1 MEVTKE
7 TTKRYYDP
15 ELVSLLLTA
24 LAALGSITAIVG
36 GTLQV
41 IEYNNSRQEEK
52 DAREKT
58 LHYKH
63 SIREE
68 VRYTLHSLSSSV
80 ENIDYELRTLEDIY
94 HISQKVR
101 QNSNIKFGNGSMW
114 LERYQFEKFYR
125 TQTRIVEEAR
135 NIYSNLK
142 LVEELLLTGENESLV
157 WDLGYNV
164 KMRHMIEDETLPV
177 NHLISKFGDISIEE
191 FISES
196 IKICHHTRHVI
207 KHLEDNLRRN
217 YM

>member
-1 MEVTKE
+1 MEISKE
-7 TTKRYYDP
+7 TPKRYYDP

-24 LAALGSITAIVG
+24 IAALGSVAAIVG

-41 IEYNNSRQEEK
+41 IEYKNSRKEEENK
-52 DAREKT
+52 REKE

-80 ENIDYELRTLEDIY
+80 DNIDYELRTLEDVY
-94 HISQKVR
+94 HISQKVY
-101 QNSNIKFGNGSMW
+101 QNSTMEFGNGSIW

-125 TQTRIVEEAR
+125 TQTRVVEEAR

-164 KMRHMIEDETLPV
+164 KTRYMLEDETMPV

-196 IKICHHTRHVI
+196 IKICHLTRHVI

>member
-7 TTKRYYDP
+7 TKRYYDP

-24 LAALGSITAIVG
+24 LAALGSVAAIVG

-41 IEYNNSRQEEK
+41 IEYNNSKQEEA
-52 DAREKT
+52 DIREKK

-63 SIREE
+63 SIRDE

-94 HISQKVR
+94 HISQR
-101 QNSNIKFGNGSMW
+101 AHQNSTIKFGNGSMW
-114 LERYQFEKFYR
+114 LERFQFEKFYR

-164 KMRHMIEDETLPV
+164 KMRHLLEDETLPV
-177 NHLISKFGDISIEE
+177 NHLISRFGDISIEE

-196 IKICHHTRHVI
+196 IKICHHTRHII